1 MEVMLKNLFA
11 SKVAKQTLFLFVAQI
26 FGMVVGFV
34 SNMLLAKQMG
44 AKTSNVCLWAKGKKK
59 VPTNRCPDIER
70 ITEGKV
76 TCEELRPDV
85 NWGVLR
91 NSKGQ

>member
-1 MEVMLKNLFA
+1 MKLRDYFE
-11 SKVAKQTLFLFVAQI
+11 KQGRGSLTY
-26 FGMVVGFV
+26 
-34 SNMLLAKQMG
+34 LAKQMG

-59 VPTNRCPDIER
+59 VPTNHCPEIER

>member
-1 MEVMLKNLFA
+1 MDNKISQKLKELNQSEIARQLGVKPQAVQQWF
-11 SKVAKQTLFLFVAQI
+11 KR
-26 FGMVVGFV
+26 
-34 SNMLLAKQMG
+34 
-44 AKTSNVCLWAKGKKK
+44 KT
-59 VPTNRCPDIER
+59 PIIRCPEIER

-91 NSKGQ
+91 NSSK

>member
-1 MEVMLKNLFA
+1 MDNKISQKLKELNQSEIARQLGVKPQAVQQWF
-11 SKVAKQTLFLFVAQI
+11 KR
-26 FGMVVGFV
+26 
-34 SNMLLAKQMG
+34 
-44 AKTSNVCLWAKGKKK
+44 KT
-59 VPTNRCPDIER
+59 PIIRCPEIER

-91 NSKGQ
+91 NSKGK

>member
-1 MEVMLKNLFA
+1 MTLQEYI
-11 SKVAKQTLFLFVAQI
+11 KVEGRGSIAT
-26 FGMVVGFV
+26 
-34 SNMLLAKQMG
+34 LAKHIGIKPSIVSFWFGGQRQ
-44 AKTSNVCLWAKGKKK
+44 

>member
-1 MEVMLKNLFA
+1 MNNKISQKLKELNQSEIARQLGVKPQAVQQWF
-11 SKVAKQTLFLFVAQI
+11 KR
-26 FGMVVGFV
+26 
-34 SNMLLAKQMG
+34 
-44 AKTSNVCLWAKGKKK
+44 KT
-59 VPTNRCPDIER
+59 PIIRCPEIER

-91 NSKGQ
+91 NSSK